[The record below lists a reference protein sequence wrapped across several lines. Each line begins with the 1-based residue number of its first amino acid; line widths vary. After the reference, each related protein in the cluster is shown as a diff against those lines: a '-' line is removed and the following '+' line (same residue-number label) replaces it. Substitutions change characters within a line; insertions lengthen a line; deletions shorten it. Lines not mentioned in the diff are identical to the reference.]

1 MKKILSVLLCFCMIL
16 SAIVTASAASMEKPQ
31 TASKYSNSGYTTYTL
46 DDCKLEWT
54 VPNTTEGGTTC
65 TALQGMNTGTN
76 YCYVA
81 KKNSADTYC
90 DITRID
96 MNTGAKTV
104 MNYYA
109 STSATTSSA
118 CDTLGHAN
126 EISVVGIGS
135 EHFMYVA
142 TLKTPQAITRLKIVD
157 DKLMFTGYFDLVNTG
172 GDSIDASAIRHI
184 MTADG
189 YQYFLIKRAKKF
201 YACKIPTDATGG
213 PADNPTKITINK
225 IFTLNTSNAVFATSA
240 TASGTIADMD
250 SWTNQGF
257 GYNKSEKVLYVPI
270 WDSVTPTRGAILTY
284 NLSAD
289 IDTWIKSTKNSTRIV
304 YPTKT
309 NFLLQD
315 KTLEQF
321 EPESCSFRTSQGTDG
336 DLKLYIGVNCYPSDK
351 EGVYS
356 CTYTSGTGDFTP
368 ITDGTTVYTVKY
380 DANGGTGTTA
390 ETNHVYGIKTK
401 LRTNAFTRTGYSFA
415 GWYLTRESDGKWLYF
430 TADGAA
436 KWYAKGSQP
445 MGASLALYGDRRNI
459 SALSSANNDT
469 VTCYAQWTPDS
480 SGTQSF
486 YVQYDANGGT
496 GTMEDTKVVYGTGAN
511 LRANTFTREGYVFT
525 GWTAYRRSDKSWAYK
540 SVDGLTDKW
549 IPAGDSVDGYIR
561 KTYNDSAFI
570 SKTSSTDADI
580 VTLYATWSRVKD
592 LTIPASFVQGAAV
605 SLGGA
610 VETTSELYGVTVC
623 VKDKSESVVAKHEA
637 SLCGARYNLS
647 AAAAEVDLSKLVA
660 GNYTFEVV
668 IKLIDGATP
677 TEYLLQSHAFIITP
691 AKLILTEAAKNEGCI
706 INEYLRGVDLG
717 TKASVL
723 TECFDNTDIR
733 ITDGAG
739 NTVTNDDAI
748 GTGYTVTAYSD
759 GAAVDSVKVVVMGD
773 TNGDAVLSASDYM
786 ALKLHISGTAGL
798 SGEKAAAGDVNN
810 SGSIDGTDYISIV
823 TRITGAKEK
832 W

>member
-1 MKKILSVLLCFCMIL
+1 M
-16 SAIVTASAASMEKPQ
+16 
-31 TASKYSNSGYTTYTL
+31 
-46 DDCKLEWT
+46 
-54 VPNTTEGGTTC
+54 PNTTEGGTTC

-157 DKLMFTGYFDLVNTG
+157 DKLMFTGYFDLVNTD

-380 DANGGTGTTA
+380 DANGGTGT
-390 ETNHVYGIKTK
+390 
-401 LRTNAFTRTGYSFA
+401 
-415 GWYLTRESDGKWLYF
+415 
-430 TADGAA
+430 
-436 KWYAKGSQP
+436 
-445 MGASLALYGDRRNI
+445 
-459 SALSSANNDT
+459 
-469 VTCYAQWTPDS
+469 
-480 SGTQSF
+480 
-486 YVQYDANGGT
+486 
-496 GTMEDTKVVYGTGAN
+496 MEDTKVVYGTGAN

-540 SVDGLTDKW
+540 SVDGITDKW
-549 IPAGDSVDGYIR
+549 IPAGDSVDGYMR

-637 SLCGARYNLS
+637 SLCGASYNLS

-691 AKLILTEAAKNEGCI
+691 AKLILTEAAKNDGCI

-759 GAAVDSVKVVVMGD
+759 GAVVDSVKVVVMGD